1 MIFTRRTLIEV
12 LVPLKPLFSKLMEES
27 LARSI
32 SPRVL
37 ICQCLLRRKATVPN
51 VCLMFSLGC
60 HFSSWTNQAR
70 GGALRL
76 GDIRSGGVEGSAKLI
91 PGGSNFLFP
100 LWRYNS
106 MCCYAMPHRAPC
118 VHVLSV
124 WVCELCSA
132 RGDVVVSII
141 RDSRFLFLLPLHV
154 RACKCVQCMLRCFPH

>member
-27 LARSI
+27 LARSV

-60 HFSSWTNQAR
+60 HFSSWTNQAQ

-91 PGGSNFLFP
+91 PGGSNLLAGSVKDAAWPFFSLFGVTIQCVVMP
-100 LWRYNS
+100 CPTGHPAS
-106 MCCYAMPHRAPC
+106 M
-118 VHVLSV
+118 
-124 WVCELCSA
+124 
-132 RGDVVVSII
+132 
-141 RDSRFLFLLPLHV
+141 F
-154 RACKCVQCMLRCFPH
+154 